1 MNNNSN
7 DNDCENYINEDL
19 HKDMEKKHIEIDNN
33 IKLMESCNEIKKNME
48 TLDVNVNMKY
58 VDIYNNILFNHK
70 NILNTKSLI
79 DILNKNTHKSI
90 QEDNQI
96 QSYLDNIEEMR
107 RQINKKFIYRFNL
120 CSEYIEYYNQT
131 KSELCQLYNMYNI
144 NIIEIV
150 EKNKKYNDMIDF
162 LFDEYN
168 VRFNEYK
175 HKIKL
180 EYPKNYVVQLIVSMI
195 ILQDNRS
202 KTNIKFRDFLIK
214 ELEIQKNEILNQTKI
229 SDKIKLNSS
238 IMGECYNMEELI
250 ENLNTKLNEEDTK

>member
-1 MNNNSN
+1 M
-7 DNDCENYINEDL
+7 DTYI
-19 HKDMEKKHIEIDNN
+19 EKKHIEIDNN

-70 NILNTKSLI
+70 NILNTPSLI
-79 DILNKNTHKSI
+79 DILNKNTQKSI

-96 QSYLDNIEEMR
+96 QSYLDNIEEIR

-120 CSEYIEYYNQT
+120 CSEYIQYYNQT
-131 KSELCQLYNMYNI
+131 KLGLCQLYNIYNI

-150 EKNKKYNDMIDF
+150 EKNKKYNEMIDF
-162 LFDEYN
+162 LLDEYN

-175 HKIKL
+175 QKIKL
-180 EYPKNYVVQLIVSMI
+180 EYPKNYIVQLIVSMI

-214 ELEIQKNEILNQTKI
+214 ELEIQKNEILNQAKI

-238 IMGECYNMEELI
+238 IMNECYNMKELI
-250 ENLNTKLNEEDTK
+250 ENLDTKLNEEDT